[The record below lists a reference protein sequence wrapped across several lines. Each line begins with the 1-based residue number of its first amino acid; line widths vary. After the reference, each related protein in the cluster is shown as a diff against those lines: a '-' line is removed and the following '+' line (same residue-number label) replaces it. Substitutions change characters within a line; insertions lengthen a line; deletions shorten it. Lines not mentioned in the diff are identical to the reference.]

1 MFASLKWSWKAYI
14 HKTKHSYT
22 DMLLQFYALK
32 QVQRTNEF
40 LVVFLFSF
48 QVIIV
53 TTSPSSTF
61 VPNILSKSHNYA
73 AVTKLVPT
81 SVIASTTQKQP
92 VVITASQSSL
102 VSSSSSSSSCSTPS
116 CTASTIAVTAVVSST
131 PSVVMSTVAQGMAVT
146 LCVQKLSHCWVR
158 LGEQRRDVLCV
169 YMCRVKNRR
178 REKSLRKLIQSTPQR
193 VLLDTALSLFNNTWV
208 GLNLKFLVF

>member
-1 MFASLKWSWKAYI
+1 M
-14 HKTKHSYT
+14 
-22 DMLLQFYALK
+22 
-32 QVQRTNEF
+32 NEF
-40 LVVFLFSF
+40 LLF

-102 VSSSSSSSSCSTPS
+102 VSSSSSGGNCSTPS
-116 CTASTIAVTAVVSST
+116 STPNTIAVTAVVSST
-131 PSVVMSTVAQGMAVT
+131 PSVVMSTVAQGMTVMYIYQNFDCYSSSCFDSVAVT
-146 LCVQKLSHCWVR
+146 YQ
-158 LGEQRRDVLCV
+158 DT
-169 YMCRVKNRR
+169 
-178 REKSLRKLIQSTPQR
+178 IQSNEELC
-193 VLLDTALSLFNNTWV
+193 LLCPLTWRAFT
-208 GLNLKFLVF
+208 LLCL